1 MPFPPQRAWTQ
12 SRAPCP
18 WPAGISRLTQARRAL
33 LRPACRL
40 RAVAV
45 WNLWQGKA
53 LRCILPTGPTGPTG
67 PAWPLARGQL
77 QRLRPQQ
84 GRPVHELGWQS
95 GPEWACPERRGVRGT
110 SACPSAG
117 WGSAGNP
124 PGTFTVIPPQGI
136 LMLENLYV
144 LRQVKVTPEP
154 GSSGVRTWMRRPHP
168 TNARLRR
175 RHSGGRVGQHPCSG
189 KGTEACG
196 AGATLRETADGDS
209 ENNDFSARSGFA
221 NAYKSPGRPAFWLC
235 GHSLLTAGFRGAARV
250 QLCTPRGRPKGT
262 SLSFPVLP
270 SPVCSRSPLSR
281 SSDNRRCFASF
292 SLELRVVFR
301 AWTHGQTFSGGLF

>member
-1 MPFPPQRAWTQ
+1 MNSEGRVVP
-12 SRAPCP
+12 
-18 WPAGISRLTQARRAL
+18 
-33 LRPACRL
+33 
-40 RAVAV
+40 
-45 WNLWQGKA
+45 N
-53 LRCILPTGPTGPTG
+53 G
-67 PAWPLARGQL
+67 PAR
-77 QRLRPQQ
+77 
-84 GRPVHELGWQS
+84 S
-95 GPEWACPERRGVRGT
+95 GE
-110 SACPSAG
+110 
-117 WGSAGNP
+117 
-124 PGTFTVIPPQGI
+124 
-136 LMLENLYV
+136 
-144 LRQVKVTPEP
+144 VKVTPEP

-168 TNARLRR
+168 TDARLRR

-250 QLCTPRGRPKGT
+250 QLCTPRGRPKDS

-281 SSDNRRCFASF
+281 SSDNQRCFASF